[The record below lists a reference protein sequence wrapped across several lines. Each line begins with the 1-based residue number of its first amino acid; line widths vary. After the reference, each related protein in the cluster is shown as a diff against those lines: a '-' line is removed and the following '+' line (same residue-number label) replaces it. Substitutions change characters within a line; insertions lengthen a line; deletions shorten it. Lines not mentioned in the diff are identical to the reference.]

1 MAIAKLLLIKG
12 AEIDSQDNDGETA
25 LHEAAKWGH
34 LKLIQFFINHGA
46 NINAVGSDGR
56 APIHLAIAHGNI
68 DIVNLLKKYGAI
80 L

>member
-1 MAIAKLLLIKG
+1 M
-12 AEIDSQDNDGETA
+12 
-25 LHEAAKWGH
+25 GH

-56 APIHLAIAHGNI
+56 APIHIAIAHGNI
-68 DIVNLLKKYGAI
+68 DIVNLLKKHGAN